1 MFMRLCVVLLLLL
14 CLPVSLSAA
23 EKARVVT
30 TFSILAD
37 ITREIGGDDIQLTN
51 LVGADADAHVFEPA
65 PAQVRAVL
73 EADLVIANGLGFEPW
88 LERLLANGEARG
100 TRIDASK
107 GVVPITVL
115 EHDQRLVDPHAWQ
128 SLGNAEIYA
137 RNITQALAQLVPARA
152 AAFEARRDS
161 WLGRL
166 GALRQSIA
174 PRLMALPPE
183 RRRVLTSHD
192 AFGYFA
198 QEWRLQFLAAQGVSD
213 AAEPSAAEVA
223 GLIRQLRAEGVRAIF
238 VENIRDARLVKQIAE
253 EAGARVGGTL
263 YSDALAAEGPAST
276 YLGMYRQNVER
287 LLQALAP

>member
-1 MFMRLCVVLLLLL
+1 MFMRLCVVLLL

-115 EHDQRLVDPHAWQ
+115 EDDQRLVDPHAWQ

-137 RNITQALAQLVPARA
+137 RNITQALVQLVPARA

-223 GLIRQLRAEGVRAIF
+223 GLIRQLRVEGVRAIF

>member
-1 MFMRLCVVLLLLL
+1 MFMRLCVVLLL

-23 EKARVVT
+23 EKSRVVT

-107 GVVPITVL
+107 GVVPMTVL
-115 EHDQRLVDPHAWQ
+115 EDDQRLVDPHAWQ

-137 RNITQALAQLVPARA
+137 RNITQALVQLVPARA
-152 AAFEARRDS
+152 AAFEARRDA

>member
-1 MFMRLCVVLLLLL
+1 MFMRLCVVLLL

-37 ITREIGGDDIQLTN
+37 ITREIGGDDIQLNN

-107 GVVPITVL
+107 GVVPMTVL
-115 EHDQRLVDPHAWQ
+115 EDDQRLVDPHAWQ

-137 RNITQALAQLVPARA
+137 RNITQALVQLVPARA

>member
-1 MFMRLCVVLLLLL
+1 MRLCVVLLL

-51 LVGADADAHVFEPA
+51 LVGADADAHVFEPG

-107 GVVPITVL
+107 GVVPMTVL
-115 EHDQRLVDPHAWQ
+115 EDDQRLVDPHAWQ

-137 RNITQALAQLVPARA
+137 RNITQALVQLVPARA

>member
-1 MFMRLCVVLLLLL
+1 MFMRLCVVLLL

-65 PAQVRAVL
+65 PAQVLAVL

-107 GVVPITVL
+107 GVVPMTVL
-115 EHDQRLVDPHAWQ
+115 EDDQRLVDPHAWQ

-137 RNITQALAQLVPARA
+137 RNITQALVQLVPARA

-166 GALRQSIA
+166 GALRQNISQ
-174 PRLMALPPE
+174 RLIELPPE

>member
-23 EKARVVT
+23 EKAKVVT

-107 GVVPITVL
+107 GVVPMTVL
-115 EHDQRLVDPHAWQ
+115 EDDQRLVDPHAWQ

-137 RNITQALAQLVPARA
+137 RNITQALVQLVPARA

-238 VENIRDARLVKQIAE
+238 VENIRDARLVEQIAE

-276 YLGMYRQNVER
+276 YLGMYQQNVER

>member
-1 MFMRLCVVLLLLL
+1 MFMRLCVVLLL

-30 TFSILAD
+30 TFSVLAD

-107 GVVPITVL
+107 GVVPMTVL
-115 EHDQRLVDPHAWQ
+115 EDDQRLVDPHAWQ

-137 RNITQALAQLVPARA
+137 RNITQALVQLVPARA

>member
-1 MFMRLCVVLLLLL
+1 MFMRLCVVLLL

-107 GVVPITVL
+107 GVVPMTVL
-115 EHDQRLVDPHAWQ
+115 EDDQRLVDPHAWQ

-137 RNITQALAQLVPARA
+137 RNITQALVQLVPARA

-198 QEWRLQFLAAQGVSD
+198 QEWRLQFLAAQGVSG

>member
-1 MFMRLCVVLLLLL
+1 MFMRLCVVLLL

-100 TRIDASK
+100 ARVDASK
-107 GVVPITVL
+107 GVVPLTVL
-115 EHDQRLVDPHAWQ
+115 EDDQRLVDPHAWQ

-137 RNITQALAQLVPARA
+137 RNITQALVQLVPARA

-198 QEWRLQFLAAQGVSD
+198 QEWRLQFLAVQGVSD

>member
-1 MFMRLCVVLLLLL
+1 MFMRLCVVLLL

-107 GVVPITVL
+107 GVVPMTVL

-137 RNITQALAQLVPARA
+137 RNITQALVQLVPARA

-198 QEWRLQFLAAQGVSD
+198 QEWRLTFLAAQGVSD

>member
-1 MFMRLCVVLLLLL
+1 MFMRLCVVLLL

-100 TRIDASK
+100 TRIDASR
-107 GVVPITVL
+107 GVVPMTVL
-115 EHDQRLVDPHAWQ
+115 EDDQRLVDPHAWQ

-137 RNITQALAQLVPARA
+137 RNITQALVQLVPARA

-253 EAGARVGGTL
+253 EASARVGGTL

>member
-1 MFMRLCVVLLLLL
+1 MRLCVVLLL

-107 GVVPITVL
+107 GVVPMTVL
-115 EHDQRLVDPHAWQ
+115 EDDQRLVDPHAWQ

-137 RNITQALAQLVPARA
+137 RNITQALVQLVPTRA

>member
-1 MFMRLCVVLLLLL
+1 MFMRLCVLLLL

-107 GVVPITVL
+107 GVVPMTVL
-115 EHDQRLVDPHAWQ
+115 EDDQRLVDPHAWQ

-137 RNITQALAQLVPARA
+137 RNITQALVQLVPARA

>member
-1 MFMRLCVVLLLLL
+1 MRLCVVLLL

-107 GVVPITVL
+107 GVVPMMVL
-115 EHDQRLVDPHAWQ
+115 EDDQRLVDPHAWQ

-137 RNITQALAQLVPARA
+137 RNITQALVQLVPARA

>member
-1 MFMRLCVVLLLLL
+1 MRLCVVLLL

-107 GVVPITVL
+107 GVVPIRVL
-115 EHDQRLVDPHAWQ
+115 EDDQRLVDPHAWQ

-137 RNITQALAQLVPARA
+137 RNITQALVQLVPARA
-152 AAFEARRDS
+152 AAFEARRDA

>member
-1 MFMRLCVVLLLLL
+1 MFMRLCVVLLL

-88 LERLLANGEARG
+88 LERLLANGETRA

-115 EHDQRLVDPHAWQ
+115 EDDQRLVDPHAWQ

-137 RNITQALAQLVPARA
+137 RNITQALVQLVPARA

>member
-1 MFMRLCVVLLLLL
+1 MFMRLCVVLLL

-115 EHDQRLVDPHAWQ
+115 EDDQRLVDPHAWQ

-137 RNITQALAQLVPARA
+137 RNITQALVQLVPARA
-152 AAFEARRDS
+152 AVFEARRDA

-238 VENIRDARLVKQIAE
+238 VENIRDARLVEQIAE

>member
-1 MFMRLCVVLLLLL
+1 MFMRLCVVLLL

-65 PAQVRAVL
+65 PAQVRA
-73 EADLVIANGLGFEPW
+73 DLVIANGLGFEPW

-107 GVVPITVL
+107 GVVPMTVL

-137 RNITQALAQLVPARA
+137 RNITQALVQLVPARA

>member
-1 MFMRLCVVLLLLL
+1 MFMRLCVVLLL

-115 EHDQRLVDPHAWQ
+115 EDDQRLVDPHAWQ

-137 RNITQALAQLVPARA
+137 RNITQALVQLVPARA

-174 PRLMALPPE
+174 PRLMALPLE

>member
-1 MFMRLCVVLLLLL
+1 MFMRLCVVLLL

-107 GVVPITVL
+107 GVVPMTVL
-115 EHDQRLVDPHAWQ
+115 EDDQRLVDPHAWQ

-137 RNITQALAQLVPARA
+137 RNITQALVQLVPARA
-152 AAFEARRDS
+152 AAFEARRDA

-213 AAEPSAAEVA
+213 AAEPSAVEVA

>member
-1 MFMRLCVVLLLLL
+1 
-14 CLPVSLSAA
+14 
-23 EKARVVT
+23 
-30 TFSILAD
+30 
-37 ITREIGGDDIQLTN
+37 
-51 LVGADADAHVFEPA
+51 
-65 PAQVRAVL
+65 
-73 EADLVIANGLGFEPW
+73 
-88 LERLLANGEARG
+88 
-100 TRIDASK
+100 
-107 GVVPITVL
+107 
-115 EHDQRLVDPHAWQ
+115 
-128 SLGNAEIYA
+128 
-137 RNITQALAQLVPARA
+137 
-152 AAFEARRDS
+152 
-161 WLGRL
+161 
-166 GALRQSIA
+166 
-174 PRLMALPPE
+174 MALPPE

>member
-1 MFMRLCVVLLLLL
+1 MFMRLCVVLLL

-65 PAQVRAVL
+65 PTQVRAVL

-107 GVVPITVL
+107 GVVPMTVL
-115 EHDQRLVDPHAWQ
+115 EDDQRLVDPHAWQ

-137 RNITQALAQLVPARA
+137 RNITQALVQLVPARA

>member
-1 MFMRLCVVLLLLL
+1 MFMRLCVVLLL

-88 LERLLANGEARG
+88 LERLLASGEARG

-137 RNITQALAQLVPARA
+137 RNITQALVQLVPARA
-152 AAFEARRDS
+152 AAFEARRDA

-183 RRRVLTSHD
+183 RRRVLTLS
-192 AFGYFA
+192 
-198 QEWRLQFLAAQGVSD
+198 
-213 AAEPSAAEVA
+213 
-223 GLIRQLRAEGVRAIF
+223 LIHI
-238 VENIRDARLVKQIAE
+238 
-253 EAGARVGGTL
+253 
-263 YSDALAAEGPAST
+263 
-276 YLGMYRQNVER
+276 
-287 LLQALAP
+287 

>member
-1 MFMRLCVVLLLLL
+1 MFMRLCVVLLL

-152 AAFEARRDS
+152 AAFEARRDA

-166 GALRQSIA
+166 GALRQGIA

>member
-1 MFMRLCVVLLLLL
+1 MFMRLCVVLLL
-14 CLPVSLSAA
+14 CLPVSLFAA

-107 GVVPITVL
+107 GVVPMTVL
-115 EHDQRLVDPHAWQ
+115 EDDQRLVDPHAWQ

-137 RNITQALAQLVPARA
+137 RNITQALVQLVPARA

>member
-1 MFMRLCVVLLLLL
+1 MFMRLCVVLLL

-107 GVVPITVL
+107 GVVPLTVL
-115 EHDQRLVDPHAWQ
+115 EDDQRLVDPHAWQ

-137 RNITQALAQLVPARA
+137 RNVTQALVQLVPARA

>member
-73 EADLVIANGLGFEPW
+73 ESDLVIANGLGFEPW

-107 GVVPITVL
+107 GVVPMTVL

-223 GLIRQLRAEGVRAIF
+223 ALIRQLRAEGVRAIF

-263 YSDALAAEGPAST
+263 YSDALAAEGAAST

>member
-1 MFMRLCVVLLLLL
+1 MFMRLCVVLLL

-107 GVVPITVL
+107 GVVPMTVL
-115 EHDQRLVDPHAWQ
+115 EDDQRLVDPHAWQ

-137 RNITQALAQLVPARA
+137 RNITQALVQLVPARA
-152 AAFEARRDS
+152 AAFEARRDA

-223 GLIRQLRAEGVRAIF
+223 GLIRQLRTEGVRAIF

>member
-1 MFMRLCVVLLLLL
+1 MFMRLCVVLLL

-100 TRIDASK
+100 MRIDASK
-107 GVVPITVL
+107 GVVPMTVL
-115 EHDQRLVDPHAWQ
+115 EDDQRLVDPHAWQ

-137 RNITQALAQLVPARA
+137 RNITQALVQLVPARA

>member
-1 MFMRLCVVLLLLL
+1 MRLCVVLLL

-115 EHDQRLVDPHAWQ
+115 EDDQRLVDPHAWQ

-137 RNITQALAQLVPARA
+137 RNITQALVQLVPTRA

-287 LLQALAP
+287 LLQALVP

>member
-1 MFMRLCVVLLLLL
+1 MFMRLCVVLLL

-115 EHDQRLVDPHAWQ
+115 EGEQRLVDPHAWQ

-137 RNITQALAQLVPARA
+137 RNITQALVQLVPARA
-152 AAFEARRDS
+152 AAFEARRDA

-166 GALRQSIA
+166 GALRQNIA
-174 PRLMALPPE
+174 QRLIELPPE

-223 GLIRQLRAEGVRAIF
+223 VLIRQLRADGVRAIF

>member
-1 MFMRLCVVLLLLL
+1 MRLCVVLLL

-100 TRIDASK
+100 TRIDASR
-107 GVVPITVL
+107 GVVPMTVL
-115 EHDQRLVDPHAWQ
+115 EDDQRLVDPHAWQ

-137 RNITQALAQLVPARA
+137 RNITQALVQLVPARA

-223 GLIRQLRAEGVRAIF
+223 GLIRQLRAEGVRSIF

>member
-107 GVVPITVL
+107 GVVPMTVL

-137 RNITQALAQLVPARA
+137 RNITQALVQLVPARA

-223 GLIRQLRAEGVRAIF
+223 ALIRQLRAEGVRAIF

>member
-1 MFMRLCVVLLLLL
+1 MRLCVVLLLLL

-107 GVVPITVL
+107 GVVPMTVL

-223 GLIRQLRAEGVRAIF
+223 ALIRQLRAEGVRAIF

-263 YSDALAAEGPAST
+263 YSDALAAEGAAST

>member
-1 MFMRLCVVLLLLL
+1 MRLCVVLLL

-88 LERLLANGEARG
+88 LERLLASGEARG

-137 RNITQALAQLVPARA
+137 RNITQALVQLVPARA
-152 AAFEARRDS
+152 AAFEARRDA

-198 QEWRLQFLAAQGVSD
+198 QEWRLTFLAAQGVSD
-213 AAEPSAAEVA
+213 VAEPSAAEVA

>member
-1 MFMRLCVVLLLLL
+1 MFMRLCVVLLL

-107 GVVPITVL
+107 GVVPMTVL
-115 EHDQRLVDPHAWQ
+115 EDDQRLVDPHAWQ

-137 RNITQALAQLVPARA
+137 RNITQALVRLVPARA
-152 AAFEARRDS
+152 AAFEARRDA

-166 GALRQSIA
+166 GALRQRIA

-223 GLIRQLRAEGVRAIF
+223 GLIRQLREQGVRAIF
-238 VENIRDARLVKQIAE
+238 VENIRDARLVEQIAE

>member
-1 MFMRLCVVLLLLL
+1 MFMRLCVVLLL

-107 GVVPITVL
+107 GVVPMTVL
-115 EHDQRLVDPHAWQ
+115 EDDQRLVDPHAWQ

-137 RNITQALAQLVPARA
+137 RNITQALVQLVPARA
-152 AAFEARRDS
+152 AAFEARRDA

-166 GALRQSIA
+166 GALRQGIA

>member
-1 MFMRLCVVLLLLL
+1 MFMRLCVVLLL
-14 CLPVSLSAA
+14 CLPVSLPAA

-107 GVVPITVL
+107 GVVPMTVL
-115 EHDQRLVDPHAWQ
+115 EGEQRLVDPHAWQ

-137 RNITQALAQLVPARA
+137 RNITQALVQLVPARA
-152 AAFEARRDS
+152 AAFEARRDA

>member
-1 MFMRLCVVLLLLL
+1 MFMRLCVVLLL

-107 GVVPITVL
+107 GVVPMTVL
-115 EHDQRLVDPHAWQ
+115 EDDQRLVDPHAWQ

-287 LLQALAP
+287 LLQALTP

>member
-1 MFMRLCVVLLLLL
+1 MRLCVVLLL

-37 ITREIGGDDIQLTN
+37 ITREIGGDDIQLNN

-107 GVVPITVL
+107 GVVPMTVL
-115 EHDQRLVDPHAWQ
+115 EDDQRLVDPHAWQ

-137 RNITQALAQLVPARA
+137 RNITQALVQLVPARA